1 MLRVSC
7 SIEWRYIPRLMNL
20 PTSKALAGILGRLP
34 KIARSVSGAAPL
46 LLITLG
52 LSASG
57 TWSKSDEPVA
67 ADSLRKY
74 RYLAKTAREKKQ
86 TDDALRFYGQ
96 VIRYKPDD
104 LKAHYF
110 SGSLL
115 ANKGDTEAAK
125 HHLLICVS
133 LDSLHVNSNVL
144 LTQLY
149 LRQEVADSA
158 WVYLE
163 PVLSLKPAVS
173 RYRQFRRQI
182 ADLHR
187 IQGNHVAAIAHYE
200 ALAASS
206 TADDRQVFD
215 LLSQLHEAG
224 GDKKEA
230 LVWSSRA
237 LSSPATDTSPSTTEI
252 LNRMLELQVSTGD
265 RPNAYETLRQLVKL
279 DSLSRFSYFD
289 RMAEIAAEAGDLS
302 QQVEAL
308 EGMVQAQPHDLEP
321 LATLV
326 ELHLRSSDLKAA
338 SNWLRL
344 GLKVDGKDGRLN
356 LLQGELFV
364 LQGKEDAAIAA
375 FERSRQDP
383 EWEKVAQQRIWQL
396 RPPETEEEKLKRDFF
411 GPGDEE
417 DQTGG

>member
-1 MLRVSC
+1 
-7 SIEWRYIPRLMNL
+7 MNS
-20 PTSKALAGILGRLP
+20 PANKAPAGILRRLP
-34 KIARSVSGAAPL
+34 KIAQSAAGAAPL
-46 LLITLG
+46 ALIVLG

-74 RYLAKTAREKKQ
+74 RFLAKTAREKKQ
-86 TDDALRFYGQ
+86 TEDALRYYGQ

-115 ANKGDTEAAK
+115 ANKGDTETAK

-149 LRQEVADSA
+149 LRQEDADSA

-163 PVLSLKPAVS
+163 PVLSVKPAVA
-173 RYRQFRRQI
+173 RYHQFRRQI

-187 IQGNHVAAIAHYE
+187 IQGNHAAAIAHYE
-200 ALAASS
+200 ALATNS
-206 TADDRQVFD
+206 TTDARQVSD
-215 LLSQLHEAG
+215 LLSQLHEAS
-224 GDKKEA
+224 GDEKEA
-230 LVWSSRA
+230 LAWSSRA

-252 LNRMLELQVSTGD
+252 LNRMLELQVSTGA
-265 RPNAYETLRQLVKL
+265 RPDAYETLRQLVGL
-279 DSLSRFSYFD
+279 DSLSRYSYFD
-289 RMAEIAAEAGDLS
+289 RMAEIAAKAGDLP

-308 EGMVQAQPHDLEP
+308 EGMVEAQPHDLGP

-326 ELHLRSSDLKAA
+326 ELHLRGKNLKAA
-338 SNWLRL
+338 STWLRR
-344 GLKVDGKDGRLN
+344 GFKVDGKDGHLR
-356 LLQGELFV
+356 LLQGELLI
-364 LQGKEDAAIAA
+364 LQGDEDGAVAA

-383 EWEKVAQQRIWQL
+383 EWEKIAQQRIWQL
-396 RPPETEEEKLKRDFF
+396 RPPETEEEKLKRSFF
-411 GPGDEE
+411 GGDEE

>member
-1 MLRVSC
+1 MNSPANKTPAEILR
-7 SIEWRYIPRLMNL
+7 
-20 PTSKALAGILGRLP
+20 RLP
-34 KIARSVSGAAPL
+34 KIARSAAGAAVL
-46 LLITLG
+46 ALIALG

-74 RYLAKTAREKKQ
+74 RFLAKTAREKKQ
-86 TDDALRFYGQ
+86 TEDALRYYGQ

-149 LRQEVADSA
+149 LRQEDADSA

-163 PVLSLKPAVS
+163 PVLSVKPAVS
-173 RYRQFRRQI
+173 RYHQFRRQI

-187 IQGNHVAAIAHYE
+187 IQGNHTAAIAHYE
-200 ALAASS
+200 ALAANS
-206 TADDRQVFD
+206 TTDARQVSD
-215 LLSQLHEAG
+215 LLSQLHEAS

-230 LVWSSRA
+230 LAWSSRA

-252 LNRMLELQVSTGD
+252 LNRMLELQVSTGA
-265 RPNAYETLRQLVKL
+265 RPDAYETLRQLVRL
-279 DSLSRFSYFD
+279 DSLSRYSYFD
-289 RMAEIAAEAGDLS
+289 RMAEIAAEAGDLP

-308 EGMVQAQPHDLEP
+308 EGMVEAQPHDLGP

-326 ELHLRSSDLKAA
+326 ELHLRGKNLKAA
-338 SNWLRL
+338 STWLRR
-344 GLKVDGKDGRLN
+344 GFKVDEKDGHLR
-356 LLQGELFV
+356 LLQGELLI
-364 LQGKEDAAIAA
+364 LQGDEDAAIAA

-383 EWEKVAQQRIWQL
+383 EWEKIAQQRIWQL
-396 RPPETEEEKLKRDFF
+396 RPPETEEEKLKRSFF
-411 GPGDEE
+411 RGDEE

>member
-1 MLRVSC
+1 
-7 SIEWRYIPRLMNL
+7 MNS
-20 PTSKALAGILGRLP
+20 PANKALAGILRRLP
-34 KIARSVSGAAPL
+34 KIAQSVAGAAPL
-46 LLITLG
+46 ALIALG
-52 LSASG
+52 VSASG

-74 RYLAKTAREKKQ
+74 RFLAKTAREKKQ
-86 TDDALRFYGQ
+86 TEDALRYYGQ

-115 ANKGDTEAAK
+115 ANQGDTAAAK
-125 HHLLICVS
+125 RHLLICVS

-149 LRQEVADSA
+149 LRQEENADSA

-163 PVLSLKPAVS
+163 PVLSVKPEVS
-173 RYRQFRRQI
+173 RYHQFRRQI

-187 IQGNHVAAIAHYE
+187 IQGNHIAAIAHYE
-200 ALAASS
+200 ALAANS
-206 TADDRQVFD
+206 TTDARQVSD
-215 LLSQLHEAG
+215 LLSQLHEAS

-230 LVWSSRA
+230 LAWSSRA
-237 LSSPATDTSPSTTEI
+237 LSSPATDASPSTTEI

-265 RPNAYETLRQLVKL
+265 LPNAYETLRQLVRL
-279 DSLSRFSYFD
+279 DSLSRYSYFD
-289 RMAEIAAEAGDLS
+289 RMAEIAAEAGDLP

-308 EGMVQAQPHDLEP
+308 EGMVESQPHDLEP

-338 SNWLRL
+338 SSWLRR
-344 GLKVDGKDGRLN
+344 GLEVDGKDGHLH
-356 LLQGELFV
+356 LLQGELLV
-364 LQGKEDAAIAA
+364 LQGNEDGAIAA

-396 RPPETEEEKLKRDFF
+396 RPPETEEEKLKRSFF
-411 GPGDEE
+411 GGDEE
-417 DQTGG
+417 DQTGS